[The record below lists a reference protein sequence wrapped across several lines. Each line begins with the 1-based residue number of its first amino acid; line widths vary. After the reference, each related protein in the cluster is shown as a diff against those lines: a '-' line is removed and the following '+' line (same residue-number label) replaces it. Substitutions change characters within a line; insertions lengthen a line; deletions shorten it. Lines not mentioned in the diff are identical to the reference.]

1 LSTYAGNWLRAQVDE
16 DERVL
21 RLRHPWLEAWLEGYK
36 RPPNSSDPT
45 DPVRVLAELRA
56 KRQMIDLF
64 EGLVI
69 EAMITSLP
77 EPLAEALDK
86 MAGCM
91 ALPYADRD
99 GYREAWRP

>member
-1 LSTYAGNWLRAQVDE
+1 MSTHVGNWLRAQVDE

-21 RLRHPWLEAWLEGYK
+21 RGQHPWLEGYK
-36 RPPNSSDPT
+36 RPLNSSDPT
-45 DPVRVLAELRA
+45 DPVRVLAELNA

-69 EAMITSLP
+69 QGMITSLP
-77 EPLAEALDK
+77 EPLAEALNK

-91 ALPYADRD
+91 ALPYADRE
-99 GYREAWRP
+99 GYRKYWR